1 MSTKMAQKKKVIVRQ
16 GTIIGRDYA
25 ARVAALKRARGALKH
40 HGAALIRHLAQIRKE
55 RERKLP

>member
-1 MSTKMAQKKKVIVRQ
+1 MAQKKKVIVRQ